1 MLTLEQHRCSNE
13 KGNFS
18 AEFKRESTQLVVN
31 QNFTVAGTIQ
41 SYGCR
46 SFHNDKIS
54 QTTAWWASEQNT
66 KSLSDDTRTNRNT
79 WAEEK
84 AATYWNRE
92 WNIRKGYGALDV
104 RLPKQ
109 FSIIEKLRAHYL
121 VIALCHVC
129 RIHRSSYRDWKN
141 RPEKDGRRA
150 VLRSQVIELN
160 GGARNIATI
169 ATRRDYQMGRKLA
182 GSLMKEQGLVS
193 CQPLTLRYRHGS
205 HELVAI
211 LRTWRALSCDTAKS
225 SMVTW
230 PISGLVNDG
239 DTAYARAISGLPPF
253 SIQNSAE

>member
-1 MLTLEQHRCSNE
+1 MK

-129 RIHRSSYRDWKN
+129 RIHRSSDRDWKN
-141 RPEKDGRRA
+141 RPEKKTVDGLYYVVR
-150 VLRSQVIELN
+150 
-160 GGARNIATI
+160 
-169 ATRRDYQMGRKLA
+169 
-182 GSLMKEQGLVS
+182 
-193 CQPLTLRYRHGS
+193 
-205 HELVAI
+205 
-211 LRTWRALSCDTAKS
+211 
-225 SMVTW
+225 
-230 PISGLVNDG
+230 
-239 DTAYARAISGLPPF
+239 
-253 SIQNSAE
+253 